1 MILEWFMSSIQSLEK
16 LTNAFR
22 SLPGVGYKTAQ
33 RYAYSVLNMDE
44 NDVQSFAQSLIE
56 AKQKIKFCKE
66 CGNFSETEICESCAK
81 NSAETICVVAEPKDV
96 IAMEKLKNFNGVFHV
111 LHGCINPLEHKTPN
125 DIHIK
130 ELVARVQK
138 YKTKEVIMATN
149 PDVPGDTTAY
159 YIAELLKPFG
169 INVTRIAQGVSMGTD
184 LEYADEVT
192 LNRAMELRN
201 KL

>member
-1 MILEWFMSSIQSLEK
+1 LHKIFYLSNGIRVVTENIDYVKSISI
-16 LTNAFR
+16 
-22 SLPGVGYKTAQ
+22 GVWVG
-33 RYAYSVLNMDE
+33 SG
-44 NDVQSFAQSLIE
+44 S
-56 AKQKIKFCKE
+56 
-66 CGNFSETEICESCAK
+66 
-81 NSAETICVVAEPKDV
+81 
-96 IAMEKLKNFNGVFHV
+96 AMEKLKNFNGVFHV

-125 DIHIK
+125 DIRIK

-138 YKTKEVIMATN
+138 HKTKEVIMATN

-169 INVTRIAQGVSMGTD
+169 VKVTRLAQGVSMGTD

-201 KL
+201 NL

>member
-1 MILEWFMSSIQSLEK
+1 MSYIESLDK

-33 RYAYSVLNMDE
+33 RYAYSILNMEED
-44 NDVQSFAQSLIE
+44 DVKAFADSMVT
-56 AKQKIKFCKE
+56 AKQKIRFCKE
-66 CGNFSETEICESCAK
+66 CGNFSESDICESCLK
-81 NSAETICVVAEPKDV
+81 NNAEIICVVAEPKDV
-96 IAMEKLKNFNGVFHV
+96 VALEKLKNFNGAFHV

-125 DIHIK
+125 DIRIK
-130 ELVARVQK
+130 ELMARVQK
-138 YKTKEVIMATN
+138 HKTKEVIMATN

-169 INVTRIAQGVSMGTD
+169 VKVTRIAQGVSMGTD

-201 KL
+201 NL

>member
-1 MILEWFMSSIQSLEK
+1 MSYIESLDK

-33 RYAYSVLNMDE
+33 RYAYSILNMDE
-44 NDVQSFAQSLIE
+44 SDVKAFADSMVT
-56 AKQKIKFCKE
+56 AKQKIRFCKE
-66 CGNFSETEICESCAK
+66 CGNFSESESCEHCLK
-81 NSAETICVVAEPKDV
+81 NNAEVICVVAEPKDV
-96 IAMEKLKNFNGVFHV
+96 VALEKLKNFNGAFHV

-125 DIHIK
+125 DIRIK

-138 YKTKEVIMATN
+138 HKTKEVIMATN

-169 INVTRIAQGVSMGTD
+169 VKVTRIAQGVSMGTD

-201 KL
+201 DL

>member
-1 MILEWFMSSIQSLEK
+1 MVNAKEK
-16 LTNAFR
+16 
-22 SLPGVGYKTAQ
+22 
-33 RYAYSVLNMDE
+33 
-44 NDVQSFAQSLIE
+44 IH
-56 AKQKIKFCKE
+56 FCNE
-66 CGNFSETEICESCAK
+66 CGNFSEKEVCDQCLK
-81 NSAETICVVAEPKDV
+81 CSAETICVVGEPKDV
-96 IAMEKLKNFNGVFHV
+96 VAMEKLKNFNGVFHV

-125 DIHIK
+125 DIRIK

-138 YKTKEVIMATN
+138 HKTKEVIMATN

-169 INVTRIAQGVSMGTD
+169 VKVTRLAQGVSMGTD

-201 KL
+201 NL

>member
-1 MILEWFMSSIQSLEK
+1 MSYIESLDK

-33 RYAYSVLNMDE
+33 RYAYSILNME
-44 NDVQSFAQSLIE
+44 ESDVNAFADSMIN
-56 AKQKIKFCKE
+56 AKQKIRFCKE
-66 CGNFSETEICESCAK
+66 CGNFSESDICESCLK
-81 NSAETICVVAEPKDV
+81 NNAEIICVVAEPKDV
-96 IAMEKLKNFNGVFHV
+96 VALEKLKNFNGAFHV

-125 DIHIK
+125 DIRIK

-138 YKTKEVIMATN
+138 HKTKEVIMATN

-169 INVTRIAQGVSMGTD
+169 VKVTRIAQGVSMGTD

>member
-1 MILEWFMSSIQSLEK
+1 MSSIQSLEK

-66 CGNFSETEICESCAK
+66 CGNFSETEICETCAK
-81 NSAETICVVAEPKDV
+81 NSAETICVVAGPKDV
-96 IAMEKLKNFNGVFHV
+96 VAMEKLKNFNGVFHV

-125 DIHIK
+125 DIRIK

-138 YKTKEVIMATN
+138 NKTKEVIMATN

-169 INVTRIAQGVSMGTD
+169 VNVTRIAQGVSMGTD